1 MVLQIICSRRDHKT
15 GKNMAMLVGG
25 ECVILHQKQRDNQDR
40 GESNTKRIGY
50 QGFKSSR
57 FYLFFHMASNR

>member
-1 MVLQIICSRRDHKT
+1 MT
-15 GKNMAMLVGG
+15 MLVGS
-25 ECVILHQKQRDNQDR
+25 ERVILHQKQRDNQDR
-40 GESNTKRIGY
+40 GESKVKSVGY